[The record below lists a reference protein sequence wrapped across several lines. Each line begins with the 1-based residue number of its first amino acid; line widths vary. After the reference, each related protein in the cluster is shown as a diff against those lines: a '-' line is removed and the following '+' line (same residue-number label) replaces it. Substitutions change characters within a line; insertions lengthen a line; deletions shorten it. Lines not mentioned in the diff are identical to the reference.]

1 MKTAV
6 IVFPG
11 SNSEEETLRA
21 INEAGG
27 DAKLVRW
34 FEGPEALRGCD
45 AFVLPGGF
53 AHEDRIRAGAVAAR
67 DPIVAAVLDAAQQ
80 GAPTLGICNGA
91 QILLETGLVPG
102 TGAVGQPQ
110 AALAPNACGHFV
122 CTYADLELVAPP
134 ERCIFTRHL
143 KPGARIPT
151 WLAHGEGRFCFKDDR
166 TRRQVQEEQLIVF
179 TYVGG
184 APNGAEF
191 DCAALTNPAGNALA
205 IMPHPER
212 AGWRYQQPE
221 RVRFEA
227 RGDQERFLAPYGG
240 NQLFALFAQ
249 VLAR

>member
-21 INEAGG
+21 AQAAGA
-27 DAKLVRW
+27 DARLVWW
-34 FEGPEALRGCD
+34 FEGRAALKGFEA
-45 AFVLPGGF
+45 FILPGGF

-67 DPIVAAVLDAAQQ
+67 DPIVSAVIDAAQH
-80 GAPTLGICNGA
+80 GAPVLGICNGA
-91 QILLETGLVPG
+91 QILVETGLVPG
-102 TGAVGQPQ
+102 TGEAGRPQ
-110 AALAPNACGHFV
+110 AALAPNIQGHYLDHF
-122 CTYADLELVAPP
+122 AEIELAVSP

-143 KPGARIPT
+143 AAGARIPA
-151 WLAHGEGRFCFKDDR
+151 WASHGEGRFRFRDER
-166 TRRQVQEEQLIVF
+166 TRERVREERLVVF

-191 DCAALTNPAGNALA
+191 DCAALTNPTGNVLA
-205 IMPHPER
+205 VMPHPER

-227 RGDQERFLAPYGG
+227 RGDRAAYLAPYGG
-240 NQLFALFAQ
+240 SHLFSLFAQ
-249 VLAR
+249 VLA